1 MRLLQGL
8 LVILAA
14 ATASAAVPRQRRP
27 YVLRQEAPSEPGGA
41 LPTPSVTPSQPS
53 PSVDVPSSVSVS
65 VVSPIGPSPTP
76 DPVPVIPEPPSVSP
90 GTPSDIV
97 TPTPSPPSQPVNTSD
112 VPIVTEMPCIAE
124 CSEVDEVDDGIY
136 IELDILKKE
145 CGVPTSQS
153 CVLLC
158 EDLWSEFDKCYKCV
172 WDQPEH
178 NNEELNKFND
188 LYAFRRENCDPCES
202 VCGSIGAP
210 MNASCTDGKI
220 ACHGLCPNY
229 DLASSCWD
237 CANKYHLGY
246 AYPQRALEFYCE
258 ESCGKDCGWV
268 GDTYAQQC
276 ENLENPSDC
285 VLCNGADARPT
296 LDRCNICVRSS
307 LLYTEQKSTV
317 LASLAI
323 VYEMCKKDDDPVP
336 KGCEKECEIITKVY
350 PGLCN
355 GQDADKCRGICPRFP
370 EMEVC
375 GNCAVSNE
383 SLYSDNVRSL
393 IQTNVADVRN
403 FCNTTIPPPTTPV
416 IGQPQPPSK
425 PVEVKVPNP
434 IGLPEVVDRENKNP
448 PPRNITSRPNRNPF
462 GNTTVPINAKND
474 QTSSGGIPTWGIGVA
489 VGGSVILVVG
499 AAAAFIANGYECDHD
514 HRRLRRKKKNKKK
527 RNDDDNMPAPEMQQE
542 PEKPHVVGYMVPAQ
556 GYASVPTHDYSTS
569 QYPQQYPQPVSQQY
583 PQQYPQDPYG
593 EPSQYQQG
601 GRY

>member
-355 GQDADKCRGICPRFP
+355 GQDADKCRGICP
-370 EMEVC
+370 
-375 GNCAVSNE
+375 
-383 SLYSDNVRSL
+383 
-393 IQTNVADVRN
+393 
-403 FCNTTIPPPTTPV
+403 
-416 IGQPQPPSK
+416 PPSK